1 MKKLIAIT
9 ILSIM
14 LIITQENACESFKN
28 EQECDNANKEGKS
41 CIFQSTGEN
50 IGTCYEIVSNHPCQ
64 WDSEKHRCLIESG
77 EEEPDSQVCGQ
88 GSLNEEEGKISCEL
102 VDAQCYD
109 YISSKEKCLSLK
121 NYVCGYDEKREYEK
135 CFFVTLDEGCE
146 FKDNKC
152 TIDSTKEFCE
162 LTKDEYNRMSCK
174 KRNIKCS
181 DLDQDSSNC
190 PKIDLQENNK
200 KCSYDS
206 SRSSGNK
213 CFEVLIGNGCTYDNA
228 CTGMDLP
235 NWKICDMDMSG
246 NPITCQ
252 LRNIQ
257 CSDFNQNENNCKSA
271 KLPDKTKECSYS
283 ENQCIEKEVEAKC
296 NYDNDKKECT
306 STLSSKIKCGL
317 NSDENGCVEK
327 NVECSDFEADEA
339 GCNGAIISN
348 SNKKCQY
355 DNTKA
360 ENKCTEIMKDC
371 SDFYNEQECNRYKP
385 QDALAKCV
393 WSKEC
398 KIKTCETTSIENC
411 GSFIPNDSKKQC
423 ALNDAKTKCEEKLK
437 PESQPNNG
445 AKCLK
450 LLLTIISLLFIF

>member
-14 LIITQENACESFKN
+14 LIITQENACESFQN
-28 EQECDNANKEGKS
+28 EQDCYNANPEGKS
-41 CIFQSTGEN
+41 CVFWTTGEN
-50 IGTCYEIVSNHPCQ
+50 IGACYEIENKDPCQ
-64 WDSEKHRCLIESG
+64 YNSEKHSCLIKSG
-77 EEEPDSQVCGQ
+77 EKEPELKVCRLG
-88 GSLNEEEGKISCEL
+88 GLNEEEDKIPCEL
-102 VDAQCYD
+102 TDASCFD
-109 YISSKEKCLSLK
+109 YISSKEKCLSIK
-121 NYVCGYDEKREYEK
+121 NYICGYDEKREYDK
-135 CFFVTLDEGCE
+135 CFYVNLEEGCE

-152 TIDSTKEFCE
+152 SIDSNKEICE
-162 LTKDEYNRMSCK
+162 MIKDEYNNMSCK

-190 PKIDLQENNK
+190 PKVDLQEDNK

-213 CFEVLIGNGCTYDNA
+213 CFEVLIGIGCTYDSE
-228 CTGMDLP
+228 CTGEDLS
-235 NWKICDMDMSG
+235 NGKICDMDMSG

-252 LRNIQ
+252 QRNIQ
-257 CSDFNQNENNCKSA
+257 CSDFNQNEDNCKSA

-283 ENQCIEKEVEAKC
+283 ESQCIEKEAEAKC
-296 NYDNDKKECT
+296 NYDEGQNKCT
-306 STLSSKIKCGL
+306 STLSSKIKCEL

-327 NVECSDFEADEA
+327 NVECSDFETDEP

-355 DNTKA
+355 DNSKDK
-360 ENKCTEIMKDC
+360 NKCSEIMKDC
-371 SDFYNEQECNRYKP
+371 SDFYNEQECNRFKP

-423 ALNDAKTKCEEKLK
+423 ALNQAKTKCEETQK
-437 PESQPNNG
+437 PEPQPNG
-445 AKCLK
+445 AKSLK
-450 LLLTIISLLFIF
+450 LLLTIISLLFIL